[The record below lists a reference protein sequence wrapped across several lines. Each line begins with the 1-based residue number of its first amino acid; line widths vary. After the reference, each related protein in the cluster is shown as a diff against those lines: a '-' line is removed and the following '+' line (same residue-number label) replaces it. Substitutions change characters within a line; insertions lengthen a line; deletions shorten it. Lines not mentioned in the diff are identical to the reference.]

1 MDLTILRVVMWQF
14 LVGVVLAAAVL
25 GVFGRVAGYS
35 VLLGSLTC
43 AVPNAFLA
51 LRLMAPRRDPGAQA
65 LLRAAWIG
73 EAGKLALTV
82 LFFTLVFTQVRPLS
96 AAALFAGF
104 IVTQLVAFSG
114 FLMRH
119 GQEQE
124 TDNSNGS

>member
-14 LVGVVLAAAVL
+14 LVGVVLTAALV

-35 VLLGSLTC
+35 ALLGSLTC
-43 AVPNAFLA
+43 AVPNAFPE
-51 LRLMAPRRDPGAQA
+51 LRLMAPRRDPGAHA
-65 LLRAAWIG
+65 LLRAAWVG

>member
-1 MDLTILRVVMWQF
+1 MDLTIPRMLMWQF
-14 LVGVVLAAAVL
+14 VIGAVL
-25 GVFGRVAGYS
+25 SAALWSVFGRIAGYS
-35 VLLGSLTC
+35 ALLGSLT
-43 AVPNAFLA
+43 AVVPNLFLA
-51 LRLMAPRRDPGAQA
+51 LRIMAPRRDPGAKA
-65 LLRAAWIG
+65 LLRAAWVG

-82 LFFTLVFTQVRPLS
+82 LFFALVFTQVRPLS